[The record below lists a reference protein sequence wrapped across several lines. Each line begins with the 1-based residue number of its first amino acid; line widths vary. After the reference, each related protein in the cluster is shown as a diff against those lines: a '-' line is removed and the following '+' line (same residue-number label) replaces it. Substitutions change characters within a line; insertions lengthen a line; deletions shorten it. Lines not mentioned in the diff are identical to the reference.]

1 MATKKTSKY
10 AERLKKMKKA
20 WAGSKA
26 EYEYTFGGEKVAE
39 GVYSAQ
45 LQDLQLA
52 ESKGKRTAGQLYIR
66 REFVISEGE
75 FEGVPVRDM
84 MWIENE
90 KGPVYLR
97 RFIEMCGHECPPEDK
112 PELLEDVLVKMK
124 KDAPKVKLQVVHPA
138 NFDGLNLRVQG
149 LDDSEDAGD
158 FDLDDLDDMNKKEL
172 KALVKDKDLDIDG
185 YRKMDE
191 DDLREAIKEALEG
204 ESGESEPDSGEEGED
219 DLDELDKKELR
230 ALVKSEELDIDGY
243 RKMDEDDLREAIRLA
258 RGEDEGSEEKSEEGS
273 EEGPEDEDDAPDF
286 DEMDEEELR
295 DFIEEKEIDPQDLG
309 FKTKAKFKKADEDAL
324 REALTEWAEENDG
337 GDSEEEE
344 GGDDEDEDL
353 LKEAKVFCETWEVE
367 VDDDADLDD
376 VKTAIR
382 GDEDEE
388 NTYPEKELD
397 EDEVT
402 LLEKLGLDD
411 LIERKRKKGGKKK

>member
-1 MATKKTSKY
+1 MAARKGQQKASKY

-97 RFIEMCGHECPPEDK
+97 RFIEMCGFDSPPEDQ
-112 PELLEDVLVKMK
+112 PELLEDVLAKMK

-149 LDDSEDAGD
+149 MDSEDDSGEI
-158 FDLDDLDDMNKKEL
+158 DLEDLDDMDKKEL
-172 KALVKDKDLDIDG
+172 KALVKDKELDIDG

-191 DDLREAIKEALEG
+191 DDLREAVKEALSSEG
-204 ESGESEPDSGEEGED
+204 SGDDDDDDDDDDAD
-219 DLDELDKKELR
+219 DLDEMDKKELR

-243 RKMDEDDLREAIRLA
+243 RKMDEDDLRSAIRLA
-258 RGEDEGSEEKSEEGS
+258 RG
-273 EEGPEDEDDAPDF
+273 DEDKEEAGKDEDSDSPDF
-286 DEMDEEELR
+286 DEMDEDELR
-295 DFIEEKEIDPQDLG
+295 EYIEENEIDTKELG
-309 FKTKAKFKKADEDAL
+309 FSSKAKYKKASEDDI
-324 REALTEWAEENDG
+324 REALSAMNNTD
-337 GDSEEEE
+337 DDDD
-344 GGDDEDEDL
+344 GDDGEL

-367 VDDDADLDD
+367 VDEDADLDT
-376 VKTAIR
+376 VKEAIR

-388 NTYPEKELD
+388 NSYPEKELD

-411 LIERKRKKGGKKK
+411 LIERKRKKGKK

>member
-1 MATKKTSKY
+1 MATKKNSKY
-10 AERLKKMKKA
+10 AERLKKMKRA

-39 GVYSAQ
+39 GVYAAQ
-45 LQDLQLA
+45 LQDLSLA

-97 RFIEMCGHECPPEDK
+97 RFIEMCGQECPPEDK
-112 PELLEDVLVKMK
+112 PEELEDVLAKMK

-149 LDDSEDAGD
+149 LDNDGSADGD
-158 FDLDDLDDMNKKEL
+158 IDLDDLDDMDKKEL
-172 KALVKDKDLDIDG
+172 KALVKEKDLDIDG

-191 DDLREAIKEALEG
+191 DDLREAVKEALGG
-204 ESGESEPDSGEEGED
+204 EDEDGGDDDRD
-219 DLDELDKKELR
+219 DLDEMDKKELR

-258 RGEDEGSEEKSEEGS
+258 RGEDEDGDGD
-273 EEGPEDEDDAPDF
+273 EDEGDGDAPDF

-295 DFIEEKEIDPQDLG
+295 EFIEENEVDPSDLG
-309 FKTKAKFKKADEDAL
+309 FKTKAKFKKADEDDL
-324 REALTEWAEENDG
+324 REALKEWANQDEDSDGDEN
-337 GDSEEEE
+337 GDE
-344 GGDDEDEDL
+344 DEDEDL

-367 VDDDADLDD
+367 VDGDADLDD

-382 GDEDEE
+382 GDEEEE

-397 EDEVT
+397 EDEVA

-411 LIERKRKKGGKKK
+411 LIERKRKGKKK